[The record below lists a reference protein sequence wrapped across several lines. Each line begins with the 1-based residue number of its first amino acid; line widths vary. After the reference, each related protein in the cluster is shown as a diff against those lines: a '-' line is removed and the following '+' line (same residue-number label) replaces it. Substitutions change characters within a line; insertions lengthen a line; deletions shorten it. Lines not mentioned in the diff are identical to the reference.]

1 MKKLLSVLGL
11 TAIMAVGGNVVQA
24 QNFNLEKGMSAN
36 TVEVNK
42 LEYDRLK
49 RIEETYQEYGNEN
62 DELKFEILNLKQ
74 ELKNKENL
82 LQHVLNVTM
91 HTMQITNNLM
101 KYNDTQFESV
111 LKTAEKSESN
121 RAILEESMMTLIIN
135 IKTLSELQDDVV
147 SALFGE

>member
-42 LEYDRLK
+42 LEYERLK

-62 DELKFEILNLKQ
+62 DELNFEILNLKQ
-74 ELKNKENL
+74 ELKNKESL

-135 IKTLSELQDDVV
+135 IKTLSELQDDVM

>member
-24 QNFNLEKGMSAN
+24 QNFNLEKGMNAN

-42 LEYDRLK
+42 LEYERLK

-62 DELKFEILNLKQ
+62 DELNFEILNLKQ

-82 LQHVLNVTM
+82 LQHVLNVNM
-91 HTMQITNNLM
+91 HTMKITNNLM
-101 KYNDTQFESV
+101 KYNDMQFESV

-135 IKTLSELQDDVV
+135 IKTLSELQDDVM